1 MKAYIA
7 VPVTLAMVYRAWSHK
22 SLTPAGIVAAVLT
35 ATAHAV
41 HPWSLPF
48 ALLIVFFLAG
58 TRVTKVKHDVKA
70 RLTVQASGSAGGEGA
85 RTHIQVLANSA
96 VASILTLLHAYQL
109 RQRDQTDACFSW
121 PGDILVVGIVAN
133 YAAVAAD
140 TFSSELGILSKS
152 KPRLITSLN
161 LRQVPPGTNG
171 GVTIYGLAAG
181 FLGSLIIVATSV
193 ALIPFCHPKQMVG
206 VLSDARG
213 WNIADRNRFA
223 FAMAI
228 WGALGSVL
236 DSLLGGW
243 LQQSV
248 VDIRSG
254 RVVEGEGGRK
264 VLVSKA
270 GPNST
275 HYKKRAE
282 VKAKLLNAE
291 GKDSIPKQG
300 TDDSSISAQI
310 EEALNH
316 KMGGTDKYDPNKKF
330 RTPSFGDEKPSRVV
344 ESGALAL
351 LDNNEVN
358 FLMALT
364 MSLGAMGIAG
374 WFWDVPFSTIFT
386 A

>member
-1 MKAYIA
+1 MGNITTPQTILKMKAYIA
-7 VPVTLAMVYRAWSHK
+7 VPVTLAMVVRAYSHK

-35 ATAHAV
+35 AAAHAV

-58 TRVTKVKHDVKA
+58 TRVTKVKHDIKA
-70 RLTVQASGSAGGEGA
+70 KLTMSATGNSG
-85 RTHIQVLANSA
+85 

-109 RQRDQTDACFSW
+109 YKRNDGVLPRSSTDCYSW
-121 PGDILVVGIVAN
+121 PGDLLVVGIVAN

-152 KPRLITSLN
+152 KPRLITSWN
-161 LRQVPPGTNG
+161 LREVPPGTNG
-171 GVTIYGLAAG
+171 GVTLHGLASG
-181 FLGSLIIVATSV
+181 FLGSLVIVAASV
-193 ALIPFCHPKQMVG
+193 ALIPFCGPKVG
-206 VLSDARG
+206 G
-213 WNIADRNRFA
+213 WGLNARNRFA

-248 VDIRSG
+248 VDTRTG
-254 RVVEGEGGRK
+254 RIVEGDGGKK
-264 VLVSKA
+264 VLISKG
-270 GPNST
+270 GPNSM

-282 VKAKLLNAE
+282 VRANVLNEGE
-291 GKDSIPKQG
+291 GKDAILSQD
-300 TDDSSISAQI
+300 TTNTQVEHELDQ
-310 EEALNH
+310 
-316 KMGGTDKYDPNKKF
+316 KMGGMDKYDAKRKW
-330 RTPSFGDEKPSRVV
+330 RKSSFGDEKPSRVV
-344 ESGALAL
+344 ESGTIGV

-364 MSLGAMGIAG
+364 MSLGAMGVAS
-374 WFWDVPFSTIFT
+374 WFWDVPFSSIFS